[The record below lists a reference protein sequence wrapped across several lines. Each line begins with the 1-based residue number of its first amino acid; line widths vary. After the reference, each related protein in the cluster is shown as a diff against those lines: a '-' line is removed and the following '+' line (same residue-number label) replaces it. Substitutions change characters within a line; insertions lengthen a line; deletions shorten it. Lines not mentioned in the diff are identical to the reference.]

1 MNLWEVLF
9 MKIRDGFVTN
19 SSSTSYIIISKKDL
33 TGEYL
38 AEKLGLT
45 EKSHNYY
52 EILDVCK
59 NMVID
64 GKMGFYH
71 HSYEESENYDL
82 IKELFGEKT
91 ANKYKKS
98 VNKGYKIYC
107 GRISSEEN
115 DYEITMCLDYM
126 KYKDSEI
133 FIDATDNVW

>member
-1 MNLWEVLF
+1 

-19 SSSTSYIIISKKDL
+19 SSSTSYIIISKKKL

-38 AEKLGLT
+38 AKKLGLT
-45 EKSHNYY
+45 EKSPNYY
-52 EILDVCK
+52 EILNVCK

-64 GKMGFYH
+64 GKRGFYH
-71 HSYEESENYDL
+71 YTYEESENYDL
-82 IKELFGEKT
+82 IKEIFGEKT
-91 ANKYKKS
+91 ANKYNQS
-98 VNKGYKIYC
+98 VKNGYEIYC

-126 KYKDSEI
+126 KYKDSEV

>member
-1 MNLWEVLF
+1 

-19 SSSTSYIIISKKDL
+19 SSSTSYIIISKEEL

-38 AEKLGLT
+38 AKKLGLT
-45 EKSHNYY
+45 EKSPNYY
-52 EILDVCK
+52 EILEVCK

-64 GKMGFYH
+64 GKRGFYH
-71 HSYEESENYDL
+71 HTYEESENYDL
-82 IKELFGEKT
+82 IKEIFGEKT

-98 VNKGYKIYC
+98 IKKGYKIYC

-126 KYKDSEI
+126 KYKDSEV
-133 FIDATDNVW
+133 FIDASDNVW

>member
-1 MNLWEVLF
+1 

-19 SSSTSYIIISKKDL
+19 SSSTSYIIISKEEL

-38 AEKLGLT
+38 AKKLGLT
-45 EKSHNYY
+45 EKSPNYY
-52 EILDVCK
+52 EILEVCK

-64 GKMGFYH
+64 GKRGFYH
-71 HSYEESENYDL
+71 HTYEESENYDL
-82 IKELFGEKT
+82 IKEIFGEKT

-98 VNKGYKIYC
+98 IKKGYKIYC

-126 KYKDSEI
+126 KYKDSEV
-133 FIDATDNVW
+133 FIDASDNMW

>member
-45 EKSHNYY
+45 EKSPNYY

-91 ANKYKKS
+91 ANKYKK
-98 VNKGYKIYC
+98 K
-107 GRISSEEN
+107 R
-115 DYEITMCLDYM
+115 
-126 KYKDSEI
+126 
-133 FIDATDNVW
+133 

>member
-45 EKSHNYY
+45 EKSPNYY
-52 EILDVCK
+52 EILEVCK

-71 HSYEESENYDL
+71 NSYEESENYDL
-82 IKELFGEKT
+82 IKELFVEKT